1 MASETT
7 KGKQVDVKDD
17 NKEVVAERIKNAGY
31 NFEVTATMI
40 DVVEPTKDFKDSE
53 GSGNPNADGSR
64 QDDTVRVGSIINA
77 TNPQRKDFVPEE
89 VAEGLA
95 KQTTK
100 GKDAKAK
107 ESNKDKEQEEK

>member
-40 DVVEPTKDFKDSE
+40 DVVEPTKDFKDSD

-64 QDDTVRVGSIINA
+64 KDKTVRVGSIINA

-100 GKDAKAK
+100 GNDAKA
-107 ESNKDKEQEEK
+107 NKDKEQEEK

>member
-31 NFEVTATMI
+31 NFEITATMI
-40 DVVEPTKDFKDSE
+40 NVDEKDKGVKDSE

-95 KQTTK
+95 KQTTN

-107 ESNKDKEQEEK
+107 ESKNDRVQEEI

>member
-17 NKEVVAERIKNAGY
+17 NKEVVAERIKNAGF
-31 NFEVTATMI
+31 NFEITATMI
-40 DVVEPTKDFKDSE
+40 NVEEKEKGGKDSE

-64 QDDTVRVGSIINA
+64 QDDTVKVGSIINA

-95 KQTTK
+95 KQTTN
-100 GKDAKAK
+100 GKDAKAIEGK
-107 ESNKDKEQEEK
+107 NDRVQEEI